1 MIDVENRQKIQSL
14 MDNIEKV
21 FLGKTE
27 TVKRTLIGLFAGG
40 HLLIEDVPGVG
51 KTVLAKTLAKSLDGS
66 FQRIQ
71 FTPDLLPSDILGVSI
86 LNTAN
91 DQFVFKR
98 GPIFANVILADE
110 INRMTPRTQSSL
122 LEAMNDSQ
130 VSVDGVTYRLPKPFI
145 VIATQNPIEY
155 EGTYPLPESQ
165 LDRFLMRLRI
175 GYPDV
180 PDERRVLYSQKMRH
194 PIESIEPVIT
204 ANDVLRIQQDVR
216 SVRVDESISDYILA
230 IVNHTRGHEHL
241 EVGVS
246 PRGSLG
252 LFRAAQSLA
261 YVEGRDYVVPDDVK
275 QLAVPVLAHRTISKG
290 LIHENSAR
298 FTQELIETVLNTV
311 PVSV

>member
-110 INRMTPRTQSSL
+110 INRTTPRTQSSL

-275 QLAVPVLAHRTISKG
+275 GLAVPVLAHRIIPRSFRQDG
-290 LIHENSAR
+290 RRGASERIINEALEA
-298 FTQELIETVLNTV
+298 
-311 PVSV
+311 VSVPL